1 LVSNFK
7 ALHEIFQT
15 NFCLVNKDIISMIM
29 GKQQLI
35 KQNRINTL
43 MKFMTVSARK
53 YKTVYWA
60 LIGGSS
66 SMYEGIL

>member
-1 LVSNFK
+1 MRYFR
-7 ALHEIFQT
+7 QT
-15 NFCLVNKDIISMIM
+15 FLVNKDIISMIM